1 MSLWAL
7 ERAWWRSSSFALH
20 VGASPTHHLPINSS
34 TSNNSPSTVAS
45 WVAATVTLTSADI
58 YRTSTTVRQDADHK
72 LNVFK
77 LSHNITSAHPFSP
90 VEADMDPPHKPTLSQ
105 VPGATRSPT

>member
-34 TSNNSPSTVAS
+34 TSNRPFAESFVSCGYCY
-45 WVAATVTLTSADI
+45 LDI
-58 YRTSTTVRQDADHK
+58 
-72 LNVFK
+72 
-77 LSHNITSAHPFSP
+77 I
-90 VEADMDPPHKPTLSQ
+90 
-105 VPGATRSPT
+105 